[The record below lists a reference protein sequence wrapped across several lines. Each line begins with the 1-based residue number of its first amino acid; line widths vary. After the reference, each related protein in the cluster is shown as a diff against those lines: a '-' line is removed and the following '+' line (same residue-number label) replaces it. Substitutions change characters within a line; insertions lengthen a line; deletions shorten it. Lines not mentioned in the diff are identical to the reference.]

1 MDTKTIKNLWEII
14 FIIGFGLLIFNLLR
28 YLNLFLTGLIPWSSN
43 HTDYFVFSSFY
54 FIFQLILLFL
64 GILIFKRRKKSI
76 YSSTSFIWLI
86 LWISLSHQHDIYI
99 FIIIPFISLISYLY
113 FLIDKFKQRKT

>member
-76 YSSTSFIWLI
+76 YSSTSFIGLI